1 MEFNVDKIIRSGPEK
16 QLEIKRVL
24 ATEEEDLLHI
34 LIDLMILFNEL
45 FVFFE
50 EVFI

>member
-1 MEFNVDKIIRSGPEK
+1 MEFNAAKNIRTGPEK
-16 QLEIKRVL
+16 PEEIKRVL